1 MYGYLYYSF
10 ASKMNSKLMEIV
22 MLELDIAKSILL
34 SKEYT
39 VLHSISLACS
49 LFNEITKE
57 EMKKLHEE
65 KELYDREYYKNY
77 IPDRIQDII
86 ITKYIS
92 MNPQEVFY
100 DDDISEYKSIEEYD
114 EELKRLFQK
123 ISVDNREYIIKK
135 MKRRYAYFEDE
146 YDDPMNVSRMYVS
159 YDLDNN
165 RLEFGYDIL
174 RPICIEY
181 SSLILMYLD
190 LEISEWSKNI
200 RES

>member
-1 MYGYLYYSF
+1 
-10 ASKMNSKLMEIV
+10 MEIV

-100 DDDISEYKSIEEYD
+100 DDDISVFKSIEEYD
-114 EELKRLFQK
+114 EELKSLFQK

-165 RLEFGYDIL
+165 RLEFDYDIL

-181 SSLILMYLD
+181 SSLILKYLD